1 MGMYTKINIILSIK
15 NDTPKQIKEIL
26 ESMFQGD
33 SVEDMREKFLEIPEH
48 KFFEDNR
55 RVWFPA
61 SGGSYYFT
69 GTVNSEIKY
78 TSVAGDNQMV
88 LHIDTDFKNYGDE
101 IEYFLDWIAPY
112 IDASQDEFL
121 GYSRYEE
128 TKNPT
133 LYFFK
138 DKKII
143 SFVNSNVE
151 EY

>member
-33 SVEDMREKFLEIPEH
+33 SVEDMREKFLEMPEH
-48 KFFEDNR
+48 KFFESGM

-61 SGGSYYFT
+61 SGGSFYFT
-69 GTVNSEIKY
+69 GTVNSKIVYEDIGNK
-78 TSVAGDNQMV
+78 MV

-101 IEYFLDWIAPY
+101 IEHFLDWIAPY
-112 IDASQDEFL
+112 IEAGQNEFL

-128 TKNPT
+128 TNNPT

-143 SFVNSNVE
+143 SFVNNNVE